1 MKKIKISTFNIL
13 LVVLLLAL
21 SLSITNVVYAQ
32 NKDIV
37 DQIAEG
43 VGGVNLP
50 TAGSD
55 ATQVDLETNRI
66 VGGVINAFL
75 GIFGVLFLALM
86 VYGGFKWMIAQGREE
101 EVQKA
106 KTIIQAAIIGF
117 GIAVSAYAIARFVTM
132 AFFSAAGG

>member
-1 MKKIKISTFNIL
+1 ML
-13 LVVLLLAL
+13 LVMIGLTVSVTAF
-21 SLSITNVVYAQ
+21 AED
-32 NKDIV
+32 NKTIV
-37 DQIAEG
+37 EQMTGAVDD
-43 VGGVNLP
+43 VNLP
-50 TAGSD
+50 TAGGE
-55 ATQVDLETNRI
+55 AAQVDASTNKI
-66 VGGVINAFL
+66 VGKIIQAFL

-117 GIAVSAYAIARFVTM
+117 GIVVSAYAIAVFVTN

>member
-117 GIAVSAYAIARFVTM
+117 GIAV
-132 AFFSAAGG
+132 